1 MTYLCTRALS
11 TLATPLRGNLVVSP
25 TVTHFGA
32 RSFAVAGPKA
42 WNHLPADIRA
52 IDTVSAF
59 KTALKT
65 YSCSVD

>member
-1 MTYLCTRALS
+1 MYYG
-11 TLATPLRGNLVVSP
+11 RGHLVVSP

-32 RSFAVAGPKA
+32 RLFAVAGPKA

-52 IDTVSAF
+52 IDTVSAEF

-65 YSCSVD
+65 FLFR